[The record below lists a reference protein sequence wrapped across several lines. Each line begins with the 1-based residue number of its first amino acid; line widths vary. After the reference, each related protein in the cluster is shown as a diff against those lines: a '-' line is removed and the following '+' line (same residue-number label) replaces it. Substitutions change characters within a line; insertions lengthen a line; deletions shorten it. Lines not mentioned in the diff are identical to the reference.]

1 MIKGLYEAHL
11 PVRNLEVSISFYESL
26 GLKLYKRGDDI
37 AFFWIKENESWLGL
51 WEGTEYK
58 VNYHPFLRHIA
69 FQVSLHDL
77 ENAIH
82 WLNQKGI
89 SARKDFGMEPIEPI
103 VFPELAHAAVYFN
116 DPDGNGLELIAQL
129 PVGLPSEKKVYLSEW
144 KNKFKHHHYIRIEL
158 FMSVSYSA
166 LLKTNK
172 NFNKLFY
179 GQTLSVLGDWF
190 HTVAL
195 LTFVYSI
202 TESPFMI
209 ALTFISKG
217 LPQLLLSPFIGGVV
231 DRFSKKNIMIFTDIT
246 RGILVLTYI
255 LASYKIEI
263 IFIANI
269 CLSVLSCLFEPAKQ
283 ATLKNIV
290 HENHFVTAN
299 SLSSTMN
306 GFMSIM
312 GASLGGIIA
321 QSLHIDFAFLV
332 NSLSYFISAYFIYSM
347 CIPSHNTCNKKKAF
361 LTDIKDGYTYIL
373 QTKIILTLILV
384 GISWGLIGGAYQ
396 LLLTIY
402 AEKIFHTNI
411 GILYT
416 VQGAGLMIGSL
427 LVNLYISHNKE
438 KIKKAFGWAYFLQG
452 VFFLGFI
459 LSSQLIF
466 GLITLLCMRIAGGI
480 IVPLDTTLL
489 QTYTRENMIGKVFSF
504 HYSIYGS
511 LIQLSMLMTGSLLE
525 ILSPQMIGSLLA
537 TCCIFVSFI
546 WLYLFYRGKLSE
558 ESTIT

>member
-1 MIKGLYEAHL
+1 
-11 PVRNLEVSISFYESL
+11 
-26 GLKLYKRGDDI
+26 
-37 AFFWIKENESWLGL
+37 
-51 WEGTEYK
+51 
-58 VNYHPFLRHIA
+58 
-69 FQVSLHDL
+69 
-77 ENAIH
+77 
-82 WLNQKGI
+82 
-89 SARKDFGMEPIEPI
+89 
-103 VFPELAHAAVYFN
+103 
-116 DPDGNGLELIAQL
+116 
-129 PVGLPSEKKVYLSEW
+129 
-144 KNKFKHHHYIRIEL
+144 
-158 FMSVSYSA
+158 MSVSYSA

-179 GQTLSVLGDWF
+179 GQTLSALGDWF

-321 QSLHIDFAFLV
+321 QSLHIEFAFLV

-438 KIKKAFGWAYFLQG
+438 K
-452 VFFLGFI
+452 
-459 LSSQLIF
+459 
-466 GLITLLCMRIAGGI
+466 
-480 IVPLDTTLL
+480 
-489 QTYTRENMIGKVFSF
+489 
-504 HYSIYGS
+504 
-511 LIQLSMLMTGSLLE
+511 
-525 ILSPQMIGSLLA
+525 
-537 TCCIFVSFI
+537 
-546 WLYLFYRGKLSE
+546 
-558 ESTIT
+558 

>member
-1 MIKGLYEAHL
+1 
-11 PVRNLEVSISFYESL
+11 
-26 GLKLYKRGDDI
+26 
-37 AFFWIKENESWLGL
+37 
-51 WEGTEYK
+51 
-58 VNYHPFLRHIA
+58 
-69 FQVSLHDL
+69 
-77 ENAIH
+77 
-82 WLNQKGI
+82 
-89 SARKDFGMEPIEPI
+89 
-103 VFPELAHAAVYFN
+103 
-116 DPDGNGLELIAQL
+116 
-129 PVGLPSEKKVYLSEW
+129 
-144 KNKFKHHHYIRIEL
+144 
-158 FMSVSYSA
+158 MSVSYST

-209 ALTFISKG
+209 ALTFISKS
-217 LPQLLLSPFIGGVV
+217 LPQLLLSPFIGGIV

-246 RGILVLTYI
+246 RGILVLTYL
-255 LASYKIEI
+255 LAGYKIEI
-263 IFIANI
+263 IFIVNI
-269 CLSVLSCLFEPAKQ
+269 CLSVLSCVFEPAKQ
-283 ATLKNIV
+283 AALKNIV
-290 HENHFVTAN
+290 HQNHFVTAN
-299 SLSSTMN
+299 SLSSTIT
-306 GFMSIM
+306 GFMSII
-312 GASLGGIIA
+312 GASLGGILT
-321 QSLHIDFAFLV
+321 QSLHIEFAFLV
-332 NSLSYFISAYFIYSM
+332 NSLSYFISAYFIYNMS
-347 CIPSHNTCNKKKAF
+347 IPAHDTYNKNKAF
-361 LTDIKDGYTYIL
+361 FTDIKGGYTYIL

-384 GISWGLIGGAYQ
+384 GISWGIIGGAYQ

-438 KIKKAFGWAYFLQG
+438 KMKKVFGWAYLLQG
-452 VFFLGFI
+452 IFFLGFI
-459 LSSQLIF
+459 LSDQLII
-466 GLITLLCMRIAGGI
+466 GIITLFCMRIAGGI

-489 QTYTRENMIGKVFSF
+489 QTYTHENMIGKVFSF

-511 LIQLSMLMTGSLLE
+511 LIQLSMFFTGGLLE

-546 WLYLFYRGKLSE
+546 WMFLFYRGDLSE
-558 ESTIT
+558 

>member
-1 MIKGLYEAHL
+1 
-11 PVRNLEVSISFYESL
+11 
-26 GLKLYKRGDDI
+26 
-37 AFFWIKENESWLGL
+37 
-51 WEGTEYK
+51 
-58 VNYHPFLRHIA
+58 
-69 FQVSLHDL
+69 
-77 ENAIH
+77 
-82 WLNQKGI
+82 
-89 SARKDFGMEPIEPI
+89 
-103 VFPELAHAAVYFN
+103 
-116 DPDGNGLELIAQL
+116 
-129 PVGLPSEKKVYLSEW
+129 
-144 KNKFKHHHYIRIEL
+144 
-158 FMSVSYSA
+158 MSVSYST
-166 LLKTNK
+166 LLKTNN

-195 LTFVYSI
+195 VTFVYSI

-231 DRFSKKNIMIFTDIT
+231 DRFSKKKILIFTDVL
-246 RGILVLTYI
+246 RGMIVLTY
-255 LASYKIEI
+255 LFALYKIEI
-263 IFIANI
+263 IFISNI

-290 HENHFVTAN
+290 HQNHFVTAN

-321 QSLHIDFAFLV
+321 QSLHIEFAFLV
-332 NSLSYFISAYFIYSM
+332 NSLSYFISAYFIYNMSV
-347 CIPSHNTCNKKKAF
+347 PSHDTFSKKKAF
-361 LTDIKDGYTYIL
+361 FTDIKDGYTYIL

-384 GISWGLIGGAYQ
+384 GISWGIIGGAYQ

-416 VQGAGLMIGSL
+416 VQGAGLMMGSL
-427 LVNLYISHNKE
+427 LVNLYISKNKE
-438 KIKKAFGWAYFLQG
+438 KMKKVFGWAYFLQG
-452 VFFLGFI
+452 IFFLAFI
-459 LSSQLIF
+459 LSDQLIS
-466 GLITLLCMRIAGGI
+466 GIITLLCMRIAGGI

-489 QTYTRENMIGKVFSF
+489 QTYTKETMMGKVFSF

-511 LIQLSMLMTGSLLE
+511 LIQLSMFFTGWLLE
-525 ILSPQMIGSLLA
+525 ILSPQIIGSLLA
-537 TCCIFVSFI
+537 ICCIFVSFI
-546 WLYLFYRGKLSE
+546 WLFLFYRGKLSE